1 MKKPSI
7 SYFAE
12 EKYQCH
18 SCRKDKIE
26 RSDVDITWCCPDC
39 GQYIYIYASDE
50 ESRGVFIRKR
60 ATEIVKGDLVRPNHF
75 KLEEHY
81 QVLGINALTTKKHIG
96 KLGLGLKGFRQ
107 EIVEPNDFIS
117 CRVGAW

>member
-1 MKKPSI
+1 MKKPSV

-12 EKYQCH
+12 EEYQCH
-18 SCRKDKIE
+18 FCNKEKIE
-26 RSDVDITWCCPDC
+26 LSDVDSTWRCSDC
-39 GQYIYIYASDE
+39 GEYIFIYASDE
-50 ESRGVFIRKR
+50 ESRGVFIRKK
-60 ATEIVKGDLVRPNHF
+60 ATEIIKGDLVRPDHF

-81 QVLGINALTTKKHIG
+81 LVLGINTLTAKKHIA

-107 EIVEPNDFIS
+107 VIVGLNDFIS